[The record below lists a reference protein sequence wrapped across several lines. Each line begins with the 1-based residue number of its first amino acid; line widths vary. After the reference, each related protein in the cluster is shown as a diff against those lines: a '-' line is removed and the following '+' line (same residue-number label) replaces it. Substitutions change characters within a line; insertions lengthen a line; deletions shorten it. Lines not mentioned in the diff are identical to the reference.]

1 MNEPSECF
9 KIFIYLFIIC
19 KYTVAVF
26 RHSRR
31 EHQISLQIVV
41 SHHVVAGIWTPYLW
55 KSSWVLLHW
64 AISPAR
70 IRYSYCLC
78 KINQGKGQQDGP
90 WDPHGRRQWTKFHK
104 LFSDSTHTFVT
115 HKHTLPP
122 PMRQAVSHSSWLHPQ
137 PQEQVVVK
145 SSYLTLSFSFL
156 FPSCTREAQLPSC
169 VPSFPLSLLFSG
181 LPVAPWLHLL
191 NVYSSERTF
200 FFLGWQEGPSMRT
213 PSRQKEVLVKDM
225 ALWNSQTNNTECW
238 VPQTVLNAESQR
250 DRVWMATGASWEDN
264 NETRWANQVSG
275 LRQENRAIERRGQL
289 SG

>member
-1 MNEPSECF
+1 M
-9 KIFIYLFIIC
+9 
-19 KYTVAVF
+19 
-26 RHSRR
+26 
-31 EHQISLQIVV
+31 
-41 SHHVVAGIWTPYLW
+41 
-55 KSSWVLLHW
+55 KSSSGRESSDTALAIPGWTDNIRGFFCLRQRLQTGQVCVLI
-64 AISPAR
+64 AQSSEVFMNA
-70 IRYSYCLC
+70 C
-78 KINQGKGQQDGP
+78 
-90 WDPHGRRQWTKFHK
+90 
-104 LFSDSTHTFVT
+104 
-115 HKHTLPP
+115 
-122 PMRQAVSHSSWLHPQ
+122 SWLHPQ